1 MDRFDLI
8 CLGCGPAGE
17 KAATQAAYFG
27 RRVAVVERAHTPGGA
42 MVNTG
47 TIPSKALRE
56 TAVMCSAF
64 RRRPIPGLRLEF
76 GRELSIAKF
85 MAQRHLIQQEEHDR
99 IESSFD
105 RHGITVV
112 QGHGR
117 LVDPHTVDVT
127 RDDGSTRRLTADF
140 ILIATGSSPV
150 RPEHIPFHLPG
161 VVDADGILELDHMPR
176 SLAIV
181 GGGVIGC
188 EYAGIFAEIGVRV
201 TLFEPRD
208 AILPFIDGECRD
220 ILLRAMRCADIDVRL
235 NTAVK
240 SVAHAAVGGL
250 LVTDAIGRAEPYD
263 VFLWAAGRSGNTR
276 DIGLE
281 NVGLTPDKRGLLT
294 VDRSFRTSV
303 PSIYAAGDVIGPP
316 SLTSVSMEQGRV
328 AACHMFGLDFKREV
342 ARTFPIGLYTIPPIA
357 MVGLGE
363 PEAAKAGH
371 DIIVGRAPYRLNA
384 RGRMYRENEGLLKLV
399 FDRSTRRLLGAAMV
413 GEQATELIHIAQ
425 SIIHAGE
432 GVDYLINACFNY
444 PSISELYKYAAYDAL
459 QALQTVSHRAAA

>member
-1 MDRFDLI
+1 MDRYDLI

-27 RRVAVVERAHTPGGA
+27 RRVAVIERAHAPGGA

-64 RRRPIPGLRLEF
+64 RRRPIPGLRVEF
-76 GRELSIAKF
+76 GGHLSIAGF

-112 QGHGR
+112 NGHGR
-117 LVDPHTVDVT
+117 IVDPHTIEVT
-127 RDDGSTRRLTADF
+127 RDDGPTARLSADF
-140 ILIATGSSPV
+140 ILVATGSSPV

-161 VVDADGILELDHMPR
+161 VVDADGILELEHMPR

-188 EYAGIFAEIGVRV
+188 EYASIFAEIGVAV
-201 TLFEPRD
+201 TLFEPRES
-208 AILPFIDGECRD
+208 ILPFIDGDCRD
-220 ILLRAMRCADIDVRL
+220 VLLRSMRGAEIDVRL
-235 NTAVK
+235 NTAVQ
-240 SVAHAAVGGL
+240 SVSESKVGGV
-250 LVTDAIGRAEPYD
+250 LVTDSTRRAESFD
-263 VFLWAAGRSGNTR
+263 VLLWAAGRSGNTR

-281 NVGLTPDKRGLLT
+281 NVGLIPDKRGLLA
-294 VDRSFRTSV
+294 VDGTFRTSV

-328 AACHMFGLDFKREV
+328 AACHMFGLHFKREV
-342 ARTFPIGLYTIPPIA
+342 ARTFPIGLYTIPPVA

-363 PEAAKAGH
+363 QEAAKQGH
-371 DIIVGRAPYRLNA
+371 EVIVGKAPYRLNA
-384 RGRMYRENEGLLKLV
+384 RGRMYRDNEGLLKLV
-399 FDRSTRRLLGAAMV
+399 FDRSSRRLLGAAMV
-413 GEQATELIHIAQ
+413 GEQATELIHLAQ

-432 GVDYLINACFNY
+432 GIDYLINACFNY
-444 PSISELYKYAAYDAL
+444 PSISELYKYAAYAAL
-459 QALQTVSHRAAA
+459 QAIHVGEQRLAA